1 MKYLVALLFSV
12 TTMFAAEKDSV
23 ICFKKSEVVSLAN
36 KIQLIRDSV
45 EYLTAV
51 VNAQDTLI
59 EFHQIRFDLYHQQ
72 LKNREQV
79 IDACQKRTVELEK
92 IIQELQPRWYD
103 NKLLWFFGGVG
114 TVLGIMFAV
123 Q

>member
-1 MKYLVALLFSV
+1 
-12 TTMFAAEKDSV
+12 MFATEKDSI

-59 EFHQIRFDLYHQQ
+59 EFHQTRFDLYHQQ
-72 LKNREQV
+72 LRNRDQV

-114 TVLGIMFAV
+114 TVLGIVFAV

>member
-1 MKYLVALLFSV
+1 MKYLIILFLSA
-12 TTMFAAEKDSV
+12 TSMFASVKDST
-23 ICFKKSEVVSLAN
+23 ICFKKSEIVLLAN

-59 EFHQIRFDLYHQQ
+59 EFHQTRFDLYHQQ
-72 LKNREQV
+72 LKNRDQV
-79 IDACQKRTVELEK
+79 IDACKKRSTELEK
-92 IIQELQPRWYD
+92 INEELQPRWYD
-103 NKLLWFFGGVG
+103 NKLLWFFSGVG

>member
-1 MKYLVALLFSV
+1 MKYVLTLLFTV
-12 TTMFAAEKDSV
+12 TTMLATEKDSV
-23 ICFKKSEVVSLAN
+23 ICFKKSEVVTLAN

-59 EFHQIRFDLYHQQ
+59 EFHQTRFDLYHQQ
-72 LKNREQV
+72 LKNRDQV
-79 IDACQKRTVELEK
+79 IDACEKRTVELQK
-92 IIQELQPRWYD
+92 IIDELQPRWYD

-114 TVLGIMFAV
+114 TALGIMFVV

>member
-12 TTMFAAEKDSV
+12 TSMLATEKDSV

-59 EFHQIRFDLYHQQ
+59 EFHQTRFDLYHQQ
-72 LKNREQV
+72 LRNREQV

-103 NKLLWFFGGVG
+103 NKFLWFFSGVG

>member
-1 MKYLVALLFSV
+1 MKYLVILLFS
-12 TTMFAAEKDSV
+12 TITIFASEKDSV
-23 ICFKKSEVVSLAN
+23 VCFKKNEVVKLAN
-36 KIQLIRDSV
+36 RIQLLRDSI

-51 VNAQDTLI
+51 VNIQDTVI
-59 EFHQIRFDLYHQQ
+59 DLYQSRTETFIEQ
-72 LKNREQV
+72 LRNRDYV
-79 IDACQKRTVELEK
+79 IDACQKRSKELEK
-92 IIQELQPRWYD
+92 INKELQPKWYD

>member
-1 MKYLVALLFSV
+1 MKYLVAILFSV
-12 TTMFAAEKDSV
+12 TTMFATEKDSV

-59 EFHQIRFDLYHQQ
+59 EFHQTRFDLYHQQ

-103 NKLLWFFGGVG
+103 NKLLWFFGGMG
-114 TVLGIMFAV
+114 TVLGIVFAV

>member
-1 MKYLVALLFSV
+1 MKYLVILLFS
-12 TTMFAAEKDSV
+12 TITLFASEKDSV
-23 ICFKKSEVVSLAN
+23 VCFKKTEVVKLAN
-36 KIQLIRDSV
+36 RIQLLRDSI

-51 VNAQDTLI
+51 VTVQDTVI
-59 EFHQIRFDLYHQQ
+59 DLYQSRSETFLQQ
-72 LKNREQV
+72 LRNRDYL
-79 IDACQKRTVELEK
+79 IDACQKRSKELEK
-92 IIQELQPRWYD
+92 INEELQPKWYD

>member
-1 MKYLVALLFSV
+1 MKYLFVLLFSV
-12 TTMFAAEKDSV
+12 TTMFAAEKDST
-23 ICFKKSEVVSLAN
+23 ICFKKSEVVTLAN

-59 EFHQIRFDLYHQQ
+59 EFHQTRFDLYHQQ
-72 LKNREQV
+72 LRNRDQV

>member
-12 TTMFAAEKDSV
+12 TTMLATEKDSV

-59 EFHQIRFDLYHQQ
+59 EFHQTRFDLYHQQ
-72 LKNREQV
+72 LRNREQV

>member
-1 MKYLVALLFSV
+1 MKSIIILFFSA
-12 TTMFAAEKDSV
+12 TTLFASGKDST
-23 ICFKKSEVVSLAN
+23 ICFKKSEVVVLAN

-59 EFHQIRFDLYHQQ
+59 EFHQTRFDLYHQQ
-72 LKNREQV
+72 LKNRDQV

-114 TVLGIMFAV
+114 TVLGIMFVV

>member
-1 MKYLVALLFSV
+1 MKYIIILLLLASPLLA
-12 TTMFAAEKDSV
+12 TEKDSV
-23 ICFKKSEVVSLAN
+23 ICFKKSEVVLLAN

-59 EFHQIRFDLYHQQ
+59 EFHQTRFDLYHQQ

-79 IDACQKRTVELEK
+79 IDACQKRSVELQK
-92 IIQELQPRWYD
+92 INEELQPRWYD
-103 NKLLWFFGGVG
+103 NKFLWFFSGVG

>member
-1 MKYLVALLFSV
+1 MKYLVILLFS
-12 TTMFAAEKDSV
+12 TITLFASEKDSV
-23 ICFKKSEVVSLAN
+23 VCFKKNEIVKLAN
-36 KIQLIRDSV
+36 RIQLLRDSI

-51 VNAQDTLI
+51 VNIQDTVI
-59 EFHQIRFDLYHQQ
+59 DLYQSRTETFIEQ
-72 LKNREQV
+72 LRNRDYV
-79 IDACQKRTVELEK
+79 IDACQKRSKELEK
-92 IIQELQPRWYD
+92 INKELQPKWYD

>member
-12 TTMFAAEKDSV
+12 TTMCATEKDSI
-23 ICFKKSEVVSLAN
+23 ICFKKSEVVILAN

-59 EFHQIRFDLYHQQ
+59 EFHQTRFDLYHQQ
-72 LKNREQV
+72 LRNREQA

-114 TVLGIMFAV
+114 TVLGIMFVV

>member
-12 TTMFAAEKDSV
+12 TTIFATEKDSI
-23 ICFKKSEVVSLAN
+23 ICFNKSEVVSLAN

-79 IDACQKRTVELEK
+79 VDACQKRTVELEK

-114 TVLGIMFAV
+114 TVLGIMFVV